1 MVVGAQKY
9 LKQGMYLSPLMQAE
23 RKQFRKDSDM
33 LGEFLEEC
41 TIAQPGEKVEQAHL
55 YSKWV
60 AWCEGNGAQ
69 PGSKKTFTQRLAERG
84 FPTGRSNGKRYYA
97 GLTPN
102 PSNLF

>member
-1 MVVGAQKY
+1 MVEGAQKY

-23 RKQFRKDSDM
+23 RKKFRKDSDM

-41 TIAQPGEKVEQAHL
+41 TTAQPGEKVEQTHL

-60 AWCEGNGAQ
+60 AWCEGNGTQ

-84 FPTGRSNGKRYYA
+84 FPTGKSNGKRYYVR
-97 GLTPN
+97 LTPI
-102 PSNLF
+102 PCNLF